1 MPPIDP
7 TGGVGKAV
15 EKAVDTATEV
25 IRGDPED
32 RAALRKIGEQSGELD
47 AAAQARARRQAVTQ
61 HVLLKVVQP
70 LGRLAGVPKDYFNFK
85 FAVDMANKLKDVP
98 EDQLVEPKGSVAGP
112 AIQGMW
118 FTLDEPQLKEMYLN
132 LLATAS
138 DARIRERAHPAFA
151 QLIAE
156 LSSVEAH
163 VLGGVLVQTPLP
175 LVELRLKAGPLGEF
189 ERGYTVLA
197 THMLDWRQKNDD
209 GSQRQAD
216 EPEYALFVDNW
227 IRLGLITVDYLSS
240 LSDKSRYDWANT
252 APAVIKAR
260 EQYDTDSDQ
269 RVDIQHGV
277 LRATALGKAFFRTVI
292 VPPHPLGLARV
303 MTRIAPRRA
312 RYGASVRWSDEMTS
326 RLAPKLVGGP
336 WLNQRAR
343 RFPP

>member
-15 EKAVDTATEV
+15 EKAIDTAVEV

-61 HVLLKVVQP
+61 QVLLKVVQP

-85 FAVDMANKLKDVP
+85 FAEDMADKLKDVP

-112 AIQGMW
+112 AMQGMW
-118 FTLDEPQLKEMYLN
+118 FCLDEPQLKEMYLN

-163 VLGGVLVQTPLP
+163 VLGNVLVQAQLP
-175 LVELRLKAGPLGEF
+175 LVELRLKAAEIPAGPLGQF

-197 THMLDWRQKNDD
+197 THMLDWRQKNED
-209 GSQRQAD
+209 GSLRQVD
-216 EPEYALFVDNW
+216 EPERALFIDNW
-227 IRLGLITVDYLSS
+227 IRLGLITVDYLGS
-240 LSDKSRYDWANT
+240 LNDKSRYDWANT

-260 EQYDTDSDQ
+260 EKYDTDSDQ
-269 RVDIQHGV
+269 RIDIQHGV
-277 LRATALGKAFFRTVI
+277 LHATALGKAFYRTVI
-292 VPPHPLGLARV
+292 VPPQPRSLA
-303 MTRIAPRRA
+303 AGDGGNLP
-312 RYGASVRWSDEMTS
+312 ETS
-326 RLAPKLVGGP
+326 
-336 WLNQRAR
+336 
-343 RFPP
+343 

>member
-15 EKAVDTATEV
+15 EKAVDTAKDV

-32 RAALRKIGEQSGELD
+32 RAALRKIGEQAGELD

-61 HVLLKVVQP
+61 HVLLRVVQP

-85 FAVDMANKLKDVP
+85 FAEDMANKLKDVP

-118 FTLDEPQLKEMYLN
+118 FTLDEPQLKDMYLN

-156 LSSVEAH
+156 LSSLEAQA
-163 VLGGVLVQTPLP
+163 LGGVLSQTPLAP
-175 LVELRLKAGPLGEF
+175 VELRLKVAEIPAGPLGAF

-209 GSQRQAD
+209 GSEDQVD
-216 EPEYALFVDNW
+216 EPEHVLFVDNW
-227 IRLGLITVDYLSS
+227 IRLGLITVDYFSS

-260 EQYDTDSDQ
+260 EQYDTESDQ

-277 LRATALGKAFFRTVI
+277 LHATALGTAFYRTVI
-292 VPPHPLGLARV
+292 APPHPLAL
-303 MTRIAPRRA
+303 T
-312 RYGASVRWSDEMTS
+312 SDNDDKS
-326 RLAPKLVGGP
+326 REKSES
-336 WLNQRAR
+336 
-343 RFPP
+343 